1 MKKLTLIL
9 IGLSM
14 IFCSSCRVSPTE
26 LASNLKP
33 DIEKTIQTTFNR
45 NFVADKFT
53 IIQSEGNNYE
63 GLMEGKINENEVTY
77 QVKITYDGVN
87 SIYEVRPINNSL
99 FNLILNSGASGND
112 TNRKKS
118 NNQNNDTVIESEK
131 PLVQQEEVKQ
141 KKKELVISDN
151 SEPIKAHER
160 PDSNTY
166 FQYASQSWMDMSQK
180 VTYGLDP
187 LVIETT
193 YIRETEGKIIIDFS
207 NKKQLV
213 YKIVKVIPYEDGI
226 NYIVEINGQRKTI
239 NKSPDIKGGVRFSLD
254 KEWKSD
260 QIARSFPASI

>member
-112 TNRKKS
+112 TNTL
-118 NNQNNDTVIESEK
+118 NPQG
-131 PLVQQEEVKQ
+131 
-141 KKKELVISDN
+141 
-151 SEPIKAHER
+151 IK
-160 PDSNTY
+160 
-166 FQYASQSWMDMSQK
+166 
-180 VTYGLDP
+180 
-187 LVIETT
+187 
-193 YIRETEGKIIIDFS
+193 
-207 NKKQLV
+207 
-213 YKIVKVIPYEDGI
+213 
-226 NYIVEINGQRKTI
+226 
-239 NKSPDIKGGVRFSLD
+239 
-254 KEWKSD
+254 
-260 QIARSFPASI
+260 